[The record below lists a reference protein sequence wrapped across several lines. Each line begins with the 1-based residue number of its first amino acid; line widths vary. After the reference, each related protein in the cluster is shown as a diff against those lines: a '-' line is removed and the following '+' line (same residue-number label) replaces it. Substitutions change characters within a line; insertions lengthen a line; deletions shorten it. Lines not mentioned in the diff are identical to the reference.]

1 MCEICENSSLLTKRL
16 NKLKRKFKERL
27 PNNPHDLVE
36 KFSCDSDKAVCMLER
51 SASCKSSSIIDH
63 LVVEESL
70 ENEESKDSS
79 EYDSSRDSEDS
90 EFEIDSAEVVFYDW
104 QTVDKKITEFKI
116 EVAFKDAIEMLK
128 EKVAI
133 LKEHIDIKRR
143 QVNAYQEMA
152 SLSPVTLSSKLTLQR
167 VTKMS
172 NKMPFKVPILVII
185 TSSLLQRVAILTSKE
200 KSKTTTLLFSLRDQT
215 MIEWLQ

>member
-36 KFSCDSDKAVCMLER
+36 KFSCDSDKAVCMLEK

-79 EYDSSRDSEDS
+79 EYDSSRDCEDG
-90 EFEIDSAEVVFYDW
+90 EFEVDSAEVVFYDW
-104 QTVDKKITEFKI
+104 QTVDKKITKFKI

-152 SLSPVTLSSKLTLQR
+152 SLSPMTLSSKLTLQR

-172 NKMPFKVPILVII
+172 NKMPFKVPILIII
-185 TSSLLQRVAILTSKE
+185 TSSFLQRVAILTSKE
-200 KSKTTTLLFSLRDQT
+200 KSKTTTLLFSLKDQT